1 MINKKFLKSFIAEV
15 ARILHQHG
23 EL

>member
-1 MINKKFLKSFIAEV
+1 MIHKKFLKRFIAEV
-15 ARILHQHG
+15 ARILQYLS

>member
-1 MINKKFLKSFIAEV
+1 LINKKFLKRFIAEV
-15 ARILHQHG
+15 ARILHHQN